1 MNRRDLKCKLKK
13 TLDTIAI
20 LHYKTYANK
29 ATSKGHKYNSR
40 LFFQHGFLDSS
51 MTLEQFKNIKHNTV
65 IKTIYTSQTAWKTPT
80 RQKIAHWYLSF
91 TRFIQNY
98 TNGYIKEAKHLKTKT
113 FDTREEFYKTC
124 TTRALTSTEIQN
136 FFTTLQEPPQIE
148 PNNPRSAC
156 YLAAIL
162 LFQGA
167 RRVSE
172 VVALNIGDIDWKKNQ
187 ITFAVTKNKLLPKNV
202 LVTYPQNVFQDLKTY
217 LGNRLNY
224 NNPKS
229 QPLFISMGKK
239 YKKKRTDLRKRRRI
253 QAQYIRKVFR
263 ETFKRAGIQ
272 NVNRPTHVF
281 RVKAVTLLRDRGVG
295 YNELQDLTC
304 HHSPEFIDYYDYR
317 RDKRASN
324 ASRNLLDFMPTSK

>member
-1 MNRRDLKCKLKK
+1 MNRRDLKRKLKK

-40 LFFQHGFLDSS
+40 LFFQHRFLDSS

-65 IKTIYTSQTAWKTPT
+65 IKSIYTSQTAWKTPT

-172 VVALNIGDIDWKKNQ
+172 VVALNIGDIDWKKKTDHLRSNQ
-187 ITFAVTKNKLLPKNV
+187 KQTLTQKRPRYLPPKRFPRPKD
-202 LVTYPQNVFQDLKTY
+202 LSRQSTQLQQPQKSAPIHQHGQRVQEKKS
-217 LGNRLNY
+217 RL
-224 NNPKS
+224 
-229 QPLFISMGKK
+229 
-239 YKKKRTDLRKRRRI
+239 KKKK
-253 QAQYIRKVFR
+253 K
-263 ETFKRAGIQ
+263 
-272 NVNRPTHVF
+272 NP
-281 RVKAVTLLRDRGVG
+281 
-295 YNELQDLTC
+295 
-304 HHSPEFIDYYDYR
+304 SPIYQESF
-317 RDKRASN
+317 S
-324 ASRNLLDFMPTSK
+324 